1 MKVRQNAS
9 LFFLGDGK
17 MSSFFRGIGSLLI
30 GALLLVGCQS
40 KENHI
45 EQKSTTTKTEEKVQ
59 ITKEE
64 EKSIQDVMEKFVRT
78 TNEKNLAEHMDL
90 FSKKMPSAE
99 DLKTQKEAAFQK
111 GNKKIEL
118 EHIDMKASK
127 AGYVVVET
135 KEKEIEG
142 EITLQKKVQY
152 ALGKEEDGWKI
163 EEVRTIGKK

>member
-1 MKVRQNAS
+1 MRA
-9 LFFLGDGK
+9 
-17 MSSFFRGIGSLLI
+17 FFRGIGPFLI
-30 GALLLVGCQS
+30 VVLLLVGCQS
-40 KENHI
+40 KENKI
-45 EQKSTTTKTEEKVQ
+45 EQKATTTKAEEKVQ

-64 EKSIQDVMEKFVRT
+64 EKSIQDIMDKFVST
-78 TNEKNLAEHMDL
+78 TNEKNLAEHIEL

-118 EHIDMKASK
+118 EHIDIKASK

-135 KEKEIEG
+135 KEKEIDG

-152 ALGKEEDGWKI
+152 AIGKEEDGWKI
-163 EEVRTIGKK
+163 EEVRTIEKK

>member
-1 MKVRQNAS
+1 MR
-9 LFFLGDGK
+9 
-17 MSSFFRGIGSLLI
+17 SFFRGIGSLLVFV
-30 GALLLVGCQS
+30 LLLVGCQS
-40 KENHI
+40 KEKHI
-45 EQKSTTTKTEEKVQ
+45 EQKSTITKAEEKVQ

-64 EKSIQDVMEKFVRT
+64 EKVIQDVMEEFVRT
-78 TNEKNLAEHMDL
+78 TNEKNLAEHMEL

-135 KEKEIEG
+135 KEKEIDG
-142 EITLQKKVQY
+142 EVILQKKVQY

-163 EEVRTIGKK
+163 EEVRTIEKK

>member
-1 MKVRQNAS
+1 MRA
-9 LFFLGDGK
+9 FFK
-17 MSSFFRGIGSLLI
+17 GIGSLLI

-40 KENHI
+40 KESHI
-45 EQKSTTTKTEEKVQ
+45 EQKSTTTKAEEKVQ

-78 TNEKNLAEHMDL
+78 TNEKNLAEHMEL

-142 EITLQKKVQY
+142 EIILQKKVQY
-152 ALGKEEDGWKI
+152 ALGKEENGWKI
-163 EEVRTIGKK
+163 EEVRTIEKK

>member
-1 MKVRQNAS
+1 MRAI
-9 LFFLGDGK
+9 
-17 MSSFFRGIGSLLI
+17 FRGIGALLI
-30 GALLLVGCQS
+30 GVLLLVGCQS
-40 KENHI
+40 KENQI
-45 EQKSTTTKTEEKVQ
+45 EQKTTTTKAEEKVQ

-78 TNEKNLAEHMDL
+78 KNEKNLAEHMEL

-99 DLKTQKEAAFQK
+99 DLKTQKEAVFQK

-118 EHIDMKASK
+118 EHIDIKASK

-135 KEKEIEG
+135 KEKETDG
-142 EITLQKKVQY
+142 QVTLQKKVQY

-163 EEVRTIGKK
+163 EEVRTIEKK